1 MSEPIAVSP
10 PTDEE
15 LAQLGQDLRKA
26 LTAIIEMLPEEDR
39 TADKLA
45 KRFPIDGAVARRM
58 VRAVNAPSDPQ
69 VLARS
74 PGIKQLRKLAQSTQ
88 SEALADALNRFDVA
102 IKANGKS
109 KAELTK
115 RIRDNDQSEGVFE
128 QDGEAEDE

>member
-1 MSEPIAVSP
+1 MPEPIAATP
-10 PTDEE
+10 PTDDQ
-15 LAQLGQDLRKA
+15 LAQLGTDLRAA
-26 LTAIIEMLPEEDR
+26 LAAIVETLPEEDR

-45 KRFPIDGAVARRM
+45 KKFPIDGAVARRM
-58 VRAVNAPSDPQ
+58 IRAVNAPSDLQ

-88 SEALADALNRFDVA
+88 SEALTDALNRFDAA

-115 RIRDNDQSEGVFE
+115 RIRDKAPAEHASEI
-128 QDGEAEDE
+128 EDE